1 MKRLD
6 RFAGVPICRILSAA
20 DAFRRRAPSRGAEPL
35 GETSR
40 VLFIELSEMGSM
52 VAAYP
57 ALRSVCERVGPERV
71 YFLTLRQNRH
81 CVDMLKLIPRENVLT
96 LSNDSGS
103 SFLSSSFRCW
113 RTLRALRLDAAID
126 LELFSRISSIFS
138 YASGARRR
146 VGYHRYAMEGLYR
159 GSFLTHPVTYN
170 HGLHISRNFLA
181 LVRALET
188 GAENRPLLKE
198 AIGDEQI
205 RIPRIEA
212 DPERKRTLRERLLD
226 ICPAARD
233 ASRLII
239 LNPNAGDLLPI
250 RAWPLDRY
258 IELGRRL
265 LAEDPRAVLLVMG
278 TDEAAADAARI
289 VAELGPERVVD
300 FAGKT
305 AFEDLLPL
313 FELGELLVT
322 NDSGPAHFAALTP
335 ISILAFFGPESPRLY
350 RPLSDRHRALYA
362 EYHCSP
368 CLNAY
373 NHRTT
378 SCTDNR
384 CLQCISV
391 DEAHAAARDL
401 LADGRGGGVGQ

>member
-1 MKRLD
+1 MQ
-6 RFAGVPICRILSAA
+6 VTNY
-20 DAFRRRAPSRGAEPL
+20 FRTP
-35 GETSR
+35 
-40 VLFIELSEMGSM
+40 
-52 VAAYP
+52 
-57 ALRSVCERVGPERV
+57 
-71 YFLTLRQNRH
+71 Q
-81 CVDMLKLIPRENVLT
+81 
-96 LSNDSGS
+96 
-103 SFLSSSFRCW
+103 
-113 RTLRALRLDAAID
+113 
-126 LELFSRISSIFS
+126 
-138 YASGARRR
+138 
-146 VGYHRYAMEGLYR
+146 
-159 GSFLTHPVTYN
+159 
-170 HGLHISRNFLA
+170 
-181 LVRALET
+181 
-188 GAENRPLLKE
+188 
-198 AIGDEQI
+198 
-205 RIPRIEA
+205 
-212 DPERKRTLRERLLD
+212 
-226 ICPAARD
+226 
-233 ASRLII
+233 II

-313 FELGELLVT
+313 FELGGLLVT

-373 NHRTT
+373 TTAPRVVRTT
-378 SCTDNR
+378 AACSASRSTR
-384 CLQCISV
+384 PTPPPGISW
-391 DEAHAAARDL
+391 RT
-401 LADGRGGGVGQ
+401 GGVGVLVNSHWPVVSRCERHGSAVSGGGFRARRVRGLRVRAG